1 MTATPPPLTDQQLAA
16 LIAEALMRWS
26 DGNGDPKHR
35 LLRRPETVIANA
47 NGRAAA
53 VLAVVEPELDRL
65 RAERDQARAEL
76 ALATVFEIPR
86 PGNAA
91 PLQIRQIYDD
101 TDRWA
106 ICDRTGR
113 RRGRDGGWW
122 YEPEREELCD
132 STRFTL
138 AEDLPLAQQLAQDDK
153 AARTVPDAP

>member
-1 MTATPPPLTDQQLAA
+1 VSTTPPPPPLTDQQLRDA
-16 LIAEALMRWS
+16 
-26 DGNGDPKHR
+26 
-35 LLRRPETVIANA
+35 VIAA
-47 NGRAAA
+47 ITEDGLKPRDARQGLVDAM
-53 VLAVVEPELDRL
+53 LAVVRPELDRL

-138 AEDLPLAQQLAQDDK
+138 AEALPLAQQLAQDDK